1 VKGAIGM
8 NDFEKEVFTEEELS
22 SLNEK
27 LKKHENIEL
36 PEGLSADKIEEK
48 VKNDPLTK
56 ANSPEAK

>member
-1 VKGAIGM
+1 M

-56 ANSPEAK
+56 ANSP